1 MNRRT
6 DNDRLFADALADAG
20 PSGFR
25 ESTLGETLRLA
36 RRRRQFR
43 QVRRGGIALG
53 IALLLAISFRPRTA
67 SQRAKTGNTPPGYTL
82 VETQPL
88 PANAIVETK
97 PFTGAIVV
105 SAPTASVITTAQAG
119 DGLREL
125 TDDELLALAP
135 AHAALIRLG
144 PHSAELVF
152 EDPRKS
158 DSP

>member
-6 DNDRLFADALADAG
+6 DKERLFADALADAG
-20 PSGFR
+20 PAGFR
-25 ESTLGETLRLA
+25 ESMLGETLRLA

-43 QVRRGGIALG
+43 QLRHGGIALG
-53 IALLLAISFRPRTA
+53 IVVLLAICFRPRTV
-67 SQRAKTGNTPPGYTL
+67 SQRANAGNTPLSYTL

-88 PANAIVETK
+88 SANAIVATR
-97 PFTGAIVV
+97 PFTGDIVV
-105 SAPTASVITTAQAG
+105 SAPTVSVITTAQAG

-135 AHAALIRLG
+135 TPAALIRLG
-144 PHSAELVF
+144 PHSAELVLANQN
-152 EDPRKS
+152 KS